1 MEPVSPP
8 PPPIGASPPKADEL
22 QVIKEDEVVESN

>member
-8 PPPIGASPPKADEL
+8 PPTGASPPKADEL